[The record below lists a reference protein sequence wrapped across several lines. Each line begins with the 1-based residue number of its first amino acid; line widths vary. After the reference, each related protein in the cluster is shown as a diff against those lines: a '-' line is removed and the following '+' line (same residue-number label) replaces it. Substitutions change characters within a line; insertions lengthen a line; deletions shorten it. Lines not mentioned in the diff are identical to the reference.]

1 MNIKNI
7 KSFLV
12 VHYQFVGVLI
22 ASFLIA
28 VSMGTYTNWD
38 AQLEYEAV
46 TSILTRG
53 FPYVTTG
60 LMINQPP
67 LGFYTAA
74 VVLVALGEPYLNC
87 VGVATAFG
95 LGCVV
100 LLYVLGTLLYGK
112 KTGLVASALFGLVPW
127 HVYMSKIF
135 LIDNQYLFLGL
146 LFLIMGILAVKH
158 NSEKLVVSAGVFFAL
173 AFLTKLYAVLMLIP
187 LVLIVLLNRKESN
200 FKLTARKVALF
211 ILPSIIL
218 QIIWFGVF
226 ANQNFFGVYFSSDF
240 THPEL
245 IANPTLEFLPIILSK
260 SAGMFLFIALFL
272 SLALSIIYRKKLA
285 VFLRSDTASLGTVLI
300 IMGLD
305 MLLVV
310 GFNLTVPYVSAIKY
324 NYTALPFFCLL
335 AASLADKSAVLI
347 NSIKRKK
354 KDLLI
359 PVLVGAGLVLLFS
372 SMTEN
377 IIFLNGWTGFVAF
390 GVDSV
395 TYYGF
400 NLFSEAVNRN
410 ILDALHQS
418 ALILIVTSIIIE
430 PLFKGLKIIYNRL
443 RPK

>member
-1 MNIKNI
+1 
-7 KSFLV
+7 
-12 VHYQFVGVLI
+12 
-22 ASFLIA
+22 
-28 VSMGTYTNWD
+28 MGTYTNWD

-74 VVLVALGEPYLNC
+74 VVLVALGESYLNC

-100 LLYVLGTLLYGK
+100 LLYVLGTLFYGK

-211 ILPSIIL
+211 ILPSIIS
-218 QIIWFGVF
+218 QMIWFGVF
-226 ANQNFFGVYFSSDF
+226 SNQNFFGVYFSSDF

-272 SLALSIIYRKKLA
+272 SLALSIIYRKKLS

-372 SMTEN
+372 SLTEN

-410 ILDALHQS
+410 MLDALHQS

>member
-1 MNIKNI
+1 
-7 KSFLV
+7 

-74 VVLVALGEPYLNC
+74 FALAALGEAYLNC

-272 SLALSIIYRKKLA
+272 SLALSIIYRKKLS
-285 VFLRSDTASLGTVLI
+285 VFLRPDIASLGTVLI

>member
-272 SLALSIIYRKKLA
+272 SLALSIIYRKKLS
-285 VFLRSDTASLGTVLI
+285 VFLRPDIASLGTVLI

>member
-1 MNIKNI
+1 
-7 KSFLV
+7 
-12 VHYQFVGVLI
+12 
-22 ASFLIA
+22 
-28 VSMGTYTNWD
+28 MGTYTNWD

-272 SLALSIIYRKKLA
+272 SLALSIIYRKKLS
-285 VFLRSDTASLGTVLI
+285 VFLRPDIASLGTVLI

>member
-272 SLALSIIYRKKLA
+272 SLALSIIYRKKLS
-285 VFLRSDTASLGTVLI
+285 VFLRPDIASLGTVLI

-335 AASLADKSAVLI
+335 AASLADKSAVL
-347 NSIKRKK
+347 
-354 KDLLI
+354 
-359 PVLVGAGLVLLFS
+359 
-372 SMTEN
+372 
-377 IIFLNGWTGFVAF
+377 
-390 GVDSV
+390 
-395 TYYGF
+395 
-400 NLFSEAVNRN
+400 
-410 ILDALHQS
+410 
-418 ALILIVTSIIIE
+418 
-430 PLFKGLKIIYNRL
+430 
-443 RPK
+443 

>member
-7 KSFLV
+7 KSFLIA
-12 VHYQFVGVLI
+12 HYQFVGVLI
-22 ASFLIA
+22 ASLLIA

-74 VVLVALGEPYLNC
+74 FALAALGEAYLNC

-100 LLYVLGTLLYGK
+100 LLYVLGTLLCGK

-272 SLALSIIYRKKLA
+272 SLALSIIYRKKLS
-285 VFLRSDTASLGTVLI
+285 VFLRPDIASLGTVLI

-410 ILDALHQS
+410 MLDALHQS

>member
-1 MNIKNI
+1 MNIKSV

-74 VVLVALGEPYLNC
+74 LVLAALGESYLNC

-112 KTGLVASALFGLVPW
+112 KTGLIASALFGLVPW

-218 QIIWFGVF
+218 QMIWFGVF

-305 MLLVV
+305 VLLVV

-335 AASLADKSAVLI
+335 AASLAEKSAVLI

-377 IIFLNGWTGFVAF
+377 TIFLNGWTGFVAF

-410 ILDALHQS
+410 MLDALHQS
-418 ALILIVTSIIIE
+418 ALILIVTSIIVE

>member
-272 SLALSIIYRKKLA
+272 SLALSIIYRKKLS
-285 VFLRSDTASLGTVLI
+285 VFLRPDIASLGTVLI

-359 PVLVGAGLVLLFS
+359 PVLVGVGLVLIFS
-372 SMTEN
+372 SMIEN

-400 NLFSEAVNRN
+400 NLFSEAVNRI
-410 ILDALHQS
+410 ILDSLHQS
-418 ALILIVTSIIIE
+418 ALILIVMSVIIE
-430 PLFKGLKIIYNRL
+430 PVFKGLKIIYNRL

>member
-1 MNIKNI
+1 
-7 KSFLV
+7 
-12 VHYQFVGVLI
+12 
-22 ASFLIA
+22 
-28 VSMGTYTNWD
+28 MGTYTNWD
-38 AQLEYEAV
+38 AKLEYEAV

-74 VVLVALGEPYLNC
+74 FALAALGESYLNC

-218 QIIWFGVF
+218 QMIWFGVF

-377 IIFLNGWTGFVAF
+377 TIFLNGWTGFVAF

-410 ILDALHQS
+410 MLDALHQS
-418 ALILIVTSIIIE
+418 ALILIVTSIIVE

>member
-74 VVLVALGEPYLNC
+74 VVLVALGESYLNC

-158 NSEKLVVSAGVFFAL
+158 NSEKLVVCAGVFFAL

-187 LVLIVLLNRKESN
+187 LVLIVLLNRKDSG
-200 FKLTARKVALF
+200 FKLSARKVALF
-211 ILPSIIL
+211 ILPLIIL
-218 QIIWFGVF
+218 QMIWFGVF

-245 IANPTLEFLPIILSK
+245 IANPTLEFLPIILLK
-260 SAGMFLFIALFL
+260 SAGVFLFIALFL
-272 SLALSIIYRKKLA
+272 SLALGIIYRKKLPG
-285 VFLRSDTASLGTVLI
+285 FLRSDTACLGTVLI
-300 IMGLD
+300 IMELD

-359 PVLVGAGLVLLFS
+359 PVLVGVGLVLIFS
-372 SMTEN
+372 SMIEN

-400 NLFSEAVNRN
+400 NLFSEAVNRI
-410 ILDALHQS
+410 ILDSLHQS
-418 ALILIVTSIIIE
+418 ALILIVMSVIIE
-430 PLFKGLKIIYNRL
+430 PVFKGLKIIYNRL

>member
-1 MNIKNI
+1 VNI
-7 KSFLV
+7 KSVKPFLV
-12 VHYQFVGVLI
+12 AHYQFVGVLI

-74 VVLVALGEPYLNC
+74 FALAALGESYLNC

-218 QIIWFGVF
+218 QMIWFGVF

-359 PVLVGAGLVLLFS
+359 PVLVGASLVLLFS

-377 IIFLNGWTGFVAF
+377 TIFLNGWTGFVAF

-410 ILDALHQS
+410 MLDALHQS
-418 ALILIVTSIIIE
+418 ALILIVTSIIVE

>member
-1 MNIKNI
+1 MNIKSV

-74 VVLVALGEPYLNC
+74 LVLAALGESYLNC

-112 KTGLVASALFGLVPW
+112 KTGLIASALFGLVPW

-200 FKLTARKVALF
+200 FKLTARKVVLF

-218 QIIWFGVF
+218 QMIWFGVF

-260 SAGMFLFIALFL
+260 STGMFLFIALFL
-272 SLALSIIYRKKLA
+272 SLALSIIYRKKLS

-305 MLLVV
+305 VLLVV

-324 NYTALPFFCLL
+324 NYTALPFFCLI
-335 AASLADKSAVLI
+335 AASLADKSVVLI
-347 NSIKRKK
+347 NSINRKK
-354 KDLLI
+354 TDFFI
-359 PVLVGAGLVLLFS
+359 PVLVSVGLVLLFS
-372 SMTEN
+372 SMIEN

-390 GVDSV
+390 GVDAV

-410 ILDALHQS
+410 MLDALHQS
-418 ALILIVTSIIIE
+418 ALILIVTSIIVE

>member
-1 MNIKNI
+1 MNIKSV
-7 KSFLV
+7 KPFLV
-12 VHYQFVGVLI
+12 AHYQFVGVLI

-272 SLALSIIYRKKLA
+272 SLALSIIYRKKLS
-285 VFLRSDTASLGTVLI
+285 VFLRPDIASLGTVLI

>member
-1 MNIKNI
+1 
-7 KSFLV
+7 

-272 SLALSIIYRKKLA
+272 SLALSIIYRKKLS
-285 VFLRSDTASLGTVLI
+285 VFLRPDIASLGTVLI

>member
-1 MNIKNI
+1 M
-7 KSFLV
+7 
-12 VHYQFVGVLI
+12 HYQFVGVLI

-272 SLALSIIYRKKLA
+272 SLALSIIYRKKLS
-285 VFLRSDTASLGTVLI
+285 VFLRPDIASLGTVLI